1 MTPDQQGRWYY
12 DHLKFPEAM
21 ETFESPSWKGLSAYH
36 SGKYIEAAA
45 AFAQI
50 PNAEGLYNMGNS
62 FMKSRDYGKAIQA
75 YELAVA
81 EAPGWSDAEE
91 NLKLA
96 RYVLE
101 YIERTR
107 ESSDTGDE
115 TELVLT
121 NSNSTIRKKKD
132 WRSPSPNKVRSNRNP
147 QKSGCAQSI
156 LKRVISYVF
165 ALWWNKVERHCHEQP
180 GTRVP
185 KRSRPKSGKADL
197 HAAVSSPILLATIHP
212 FNFSAIAY
220 PPYPNYP
227 SRCPSSRPRQTIP
240 THSSNSRR
248 SGRRPIDQIADIGFR
263 PYMVLGTSPISFL

>member
-1 MTPDQQGRWYY
+1 MKRPPPIALLTLLTLVAVAGLWYRSASFSSLWMTPDQQGRWYY

-75 YELAVA
+75 YEWAVA

-115 TELVLT
+115 TELGADEFKFDNTKGKGLEIT
-121 NSNSTIRKKKD
+121 ITEQSTLEQESAEKWMRSVDTQTRDFLRIRFMVEQGRK
-132 WRSPSPNKVRSNRNP
+132 
-147 QKSGCAQSI
+147 
-156 LKRVISYVF
+156 
-165 ALWWNKVERHCHEQP
+165 ALP
-180 GTRVP
+180 
-185 KRSRPKSGKADL
+185 
-197 HAAVSSPILLATIHP
+197 
-212 FNFSAIAY
+212 
-220 PPYPNYP
+220 
-227 SRCPSSRPRQTIP
+227 
-240 THSSNSRR
+240 
-248 SGRRPIDQIADIGFR
+248 
-263 PYMVLGTSPISFL
+263 